1 MNLKCKIINKLKSRS
16 KGKKTLEQIEKSILS
31 TIYVCEITGK
41 NPIEKI
47 LENKMVSE
55 EQILKKM
62 DKLIQENL
70 INQDKKTLTEIGRG
84 SLRVVL
90 AGGVFDIIHPGHIS
104 TLNAAKALGD
114 VLVVVVATDNTAVKM
129 KKRRPIHS
137 QEQRQELVNSL
148 AVVDLC
154 LIGQE
159 NDIFKTVNLVKPQ
172 IIALGYDQV
181 HQEQFITEGCKKIQ
195 LDAKVARLQSPI
207 PESSSSKIEKEYGES
222 IHGI

>member
-1 MNLKCKIINKLKSRS
+1 M
-16 KGKKTLEQIEKSILS
+16 EQIEKSILS
-31 TIYVCEITGK
+31 TIYVSEITGK

-70 INQDKKTLTEIGRG
+70 INQDKKRLTEIGRG

>member
-16 KGKKTLEQIEKSILS
+16 KGKKTLEQIEKSVLS
-31 TIYVCEITGK
+31 TIYVSEITGK

>member
-1 MNLKCKIINKLKSRS
+1 MYVCQINGNNPIDIIKEKSMLS
-16 KGKKTLEQIEKSILS
+16 NEQIS
-31 TIYVCEITGK
+31 GK
-41 NPIEKI
+41 ISQLIEKN
-47 LENKMVSE
+47 LVNE
-55 EQILKKM
+55 
-62 DKLIQENL
+62 DKT
-70 INQDKKTLTEIGRG
+70 TLSEIGRD
-84 SLRVVL
+84 SLRIVL

-129 KKRRPIHS
+129 KKRRPLHS
-137 QEQRQELVNSL
+137 QEQRKELVNSL
-148 AVVDLC
+148 KVVDLC

-181 HQEQFITEGCKKIQ
+181 HQEQFITEGCKKIK

>member
-1 MNLKCKIINKLKSRS
+1 MNLKCNIINKLKSRS
-16 KGKKTLEQIEKSILS
+16 KGKKTLNQIEKKILS
-31 TIYVCEITGK
+31 TLYVTQITGE
-41 NPIEKI
+41 NPTEKI
-47 LENKMVSE
+47 LENSMISE
-55 EQILKKM
+55 EQISEKIE
-62 DKLIQENL
+62 KLTQDNL
-70 INQDKKTLTEIGRG
+70 VNQDKMTLTEIGRG

-104 TLNAAKALGD
+104 TLNAAKTLGD

-148 AVVDLC
+148 SVVDLC

-181 HQEQFITEGCKKIQ
+181 HQEQFITEGCKKIK

-207 PESSSSKIEKEYGES
+207 PESSSSKIEKEYGAS

>member
-1 MNLKCKIINKLKSRS
+1 MELIEKTILGTMYVCQINGNNPIDIIKEKSMLS
-16 KGKKTLEQIEKSILS
+16 NEQISEKISQL
-31 TIYVCEITGK
+31 
-41 NPIEKI
+41 IEKN
-47 LENKMVSE
+47 LVNE
-55 EQILKKM
+55 
-62 DKLIQENL
+62 DKT
-70 INQDKKTLTEIGRG
+70 TLSEIGRD
-84 SLRVVL
+84 SLRIVL

-104 TLNAAKALGD
+104 TLNAAKVLGD

-129 KKRRPIHS
+129 KKRRPLHS
-137 QEQRQELVNSL
+137 QEQRKELVNSL
-148 AVVDLC
+148 KVVDLC

-181 HQEQFITEGCKKIQ
+181 HQEQFITEGCKKIK

>member
-1 MNLKCKIINKLKSRS
+1 M
-16 KGKKTLEQIEKSILS
+16 
-31 TIYVCEITGK
+31 YVCQINGN
-41 NPIEKI
+41 NPIEIIKKKNM
-47 LENKMVSE
+47 LSN
-55 EQILKKM
+55 EQINEKITQ
-62 DKLIQENL
+62 LIQKNL
-70 INQDKKTLTEIGRG
+70 VNKDKNTLSEIGRD
-84 SLRVVL
+84 SLRIVL

-104 TLNAAKALGD
+104 TLNAAKVLGD

-129 KKRRPIHS
+129 KKRKPIHN

-148 AVVDLC
+148 GVVDLC

-172 IIALGYDQV
+172 IIALGYDQI
-181 HQEQFITEGCKKIQ
+181 HQEQFITEGCKKIK

-207 PESSSSKIEKEYGES
+207 PESSSSKIEKEYGKS